1 MPLNLLTP
9 LEGKKFYYHEIIGF
23 NLNEKNEKIGVISN
37 VIEHGFQ
44 ALFEVIDDD
53 DKSHLIPIHDDLII
67 KVDRDNKTI
76 LVQLPEGLL
85 NL

>member
-1 MPLNLLTP
+1 M
-9 LEGKKFYYHEIIGF
+9 
-23 NLNEKNEKIGVISN
+23 ISN
-37 VIEHGFQ
+37 VIEHGVQ
-44 ALFEVIDDD
+44 ALFEVIDDE